1 MPVFQNYTCIVY
13 VTEFD
18 NLASKGDI
26 SRKIILPVDLH
37 IFFLQCIK
45 IKKCLLLEMYKQF
58 CLFNI

>member
-37 IFFLQCIK
+37 IFFYSVLK
-45 IKKCLLLEMYKQF
+45 
-58 CLFNI
+58 